1 MVNILLTTLSL
12 FLSIFISGCGG
23 GGSGVNASPTTTTA
37 SVTISGTGGKG
48 LMGGATVSAFLV
60 NQDGTISTTPLDT
73 TTSGNSPTNF
83 GSYSLNIPSSPQPIV
98 VQMTANSNTTML
110 DETNITNGVQNIV
123 NAPIGMTLRS
133 FVSSGNANN
142 TSVSINP
149 FTEMAIASLPSS
161 GYSASS
167 LQAAAYVIKTTILG
181 GAVDPFS
188 TLIPASTAA
197 PSVTDSSI
205 SQAQLALFSVNSQVA
220 NLAKTGPCGTQAT
233 PGAMFQCV
241 VSDPKNGLNAT
252 ISVDPSTSKANINS
266 STTLSALQKTPLPPA
281 VQIAVGANAVSLPA
295 SLANSVGSTPSSSSN
310 SSSSGTSSSG
320 TSSSGTSSSGT
331 SSSGTSS
338 SSTSSSSTSG
348 SSTSSSGTSSS
359 GTSGSGTSSSGT
371 SSSSTSSSG
380 TSSSGTSSS
389 GTSSSGSGSTATST
403 SSSGSIAIP
412 SPSAL
417 DSITSANTFAK
428 NLSSTAQSYSGFISS
443 FGTAGK
449 NLVQLSDIN
458 LRMFTFL
465 INSINDLCGRPT
477 CVVGRSVPYTKTYPG
492 GFSYNFNNDPIG
504 AGYSVSLS
512 QGSNSSTYNY
522 TISNNSSS
530 YTGTFSFT
538 NNTSTGWTIAFT
550 GNVPNL
556 VQIIRGGP
564 TLVQSTSVQFT
575 LTASTLSPTVNSP
588 ISGTISFSASAAAT
602 SSLPAYS
609 FTISNG
615 TARGQILTGS
625 PSYTLASTCSNSSQ
639 GNQTTLICTPGA
651 TVYKAYDAAPTS
663 ISGSIC
669 LSQGD
674 TSCLSPGSTSSA
686 NTFIGQFNAT
696 AAYSQPAITPTAS
709 APATTTNVVYPETAS
724 LSGTV
729 TLSNGDTATGSISLT
744 SDYSKVT
751 QTSVQS
757 SSNYALGG
765 FNIDLAG
772 YNATKT
778 SFTEIVLIDQ
788 RTSYTNANISAQAF
802 FSSDKANWIK
812 LATSYTIDTGS
823 CGVYDWLCFTPIK
836 SNTVNDSI
844 AITSSGAFSGTYSIK
859 GQSATITDANSNTV
873 GLIKNNQLYIDGG
886 VTLLSFQATK

>member
-1 MVNILLTTLSL
+1 MFNILLTTLSL

-310 SSSSGTSSSG
+310 S
-320 TSSSGTSSSGT
+320 
-331 SSSGTSS
+331 
-338 SSTSSSSTSG
+338 
-348 SSTSSSGTSSS
+348 
-359 GTSGSGTSSSGT
+359 
-371 SSSSTSSSG
+371 
-380 TSSSGTSSS
+380 SSSGTSSS